1 MCVAIFLGNVLL
13 LLRVTLFPQTVFYG
27 FRITLFPQK
36 PQFSPNE
43 RRARLSVH
51 KGVECN
57 LEEFV
62 RNTKQKRLSFT
73 VWIRSKNQAIYQQV
87 NTSSWYS
94 SGCDSF
100 IQTPKKLK
108 LFSIEAKY
116 TIIFFSNHM
125 KTAGRANH
133 QTFCF
138 FFFSKI
144 SFLFF
149 SSEFNVI

>member
-73 VWIRSKNQAIYQQV
+73 V
-87 NTSSWYS
+87 
-94 SGCDSF
+94 
-100 IQTPKKLK
+100 
-108 LFSIEAKY
+108 
-116 TIIFFSNHM
+116 
-125 KTAGRANH
+125 
-133 QTFCF
+133 
-138 FFFSKI
+138 
-144 SFLFF
+144 
-149 SSEFNVI
+149 